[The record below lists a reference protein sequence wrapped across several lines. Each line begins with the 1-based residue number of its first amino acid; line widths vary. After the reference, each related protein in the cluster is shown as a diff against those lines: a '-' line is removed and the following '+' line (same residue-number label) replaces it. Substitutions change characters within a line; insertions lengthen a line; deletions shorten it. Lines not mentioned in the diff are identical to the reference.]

1 MNVGTVRFV
10 FPRLAN
16 QLVKN
21 FNTMP
26 NASFSNHIERTALNT
41 RENITSEATITN
53 MYQLS
58 PTVKGIDLAVKNPS
72 FSFKAG
78 QWVDVFIPNENQV
91 GGFSMCSAPSL
102 METNSEIQLAIKF
115 SSWPPSNWI
124 HKSGKVGD
132 KLAIRAGGDFH
143 YDPSLTEKMPNL
155 VLIAGGVGINPLLS
169 ILLHLSTKCESSPN
183 VEHFPEHLTLLY
195 SAKSKEEILFKDV
208 ISNLKTKLKTFTAAY
223 FITGSG
229 IESEGASSK
238 EFKRGRIS
246 DADLIQAVEK
256 NGDNSLY
263 FMCGP
268 PPMIDHCQSRLVNMG
283 VARDRII
290 FEKWW

>member
-78 QWVDVFIPNENQV
+78 QW
-91 GGFSMCSAPSL
+91 
-102 METNSEIQLAIKF
+102 
-115 SSWPPSNWI
+115 
-124 HKSGKVGD
+124 
-132 KLAIRAGGDFH
+132 
-143 YDPSLTEKMPNL
+143 
-155 VLIAGGVGINPLLS
+155 
-169 ILLHLSTKCESSPN
+169 
-183 VEHFPEHLTLLY
+183 
-195 SAKSKEEILFKDV
+195 
-208 ISNLKTKLKTFTAAY
+208 
-223 FITGSG
+223 
-229 IESEGASSK
+229 
-238 EFKRGRIS
+238 
-246 DADLIQAVEK
+246 
-256 NGDNSLY
+256 
-263 FMCGP
+263 
-268 PPMIDHCQSRLVNMG
+268 
-283 VARDRII
+283 
-290 FEKWW
+290 